1 MNPKDAERLGLKQ
14 GDWVW
19 IETPWGKVRQV
30 LDLYYGISQGVGNA
44 NHAWWFPEFDTA
56 SHGCELVGI
65 NVLNDPYGQDTVGG
79 CAMMR
84 STPTIV
90 YKATA
95 ENSPFG
101 NPVPCAIR
109 MASNVSSRCLRPAP
123 AGVAHGQGRYAFEG
137 EPSMGWG
144 VMSSLRHRPT

>member
-19 IETPWGKVRQV
+19 IETPWGKVREV
-30 LDLYYGISQGVGNA
+30 LDLYYGISQGVVNA

-56 SHGCELVGI
+56 SHGFELVGI
-65 NVLNDPYGQDTVGG
+65 NVVNDPYGQDTVGG
-79 CAMMR
+79 CATMR

-101 NPVPCAIR
+101 NQVPCDPNGVECIHD
-109 MASNVSSRCLRPAP
+109 ASDPRLREWVPTGK
-123 AGVAHGQGRYAFEG
+123 GVRARFEG
-137 EPSMGWG
+137 EPEWDGS
-144 VMSSLRHRPT
+144 VM